1 MTVIGF
7 SLLKKIFTVLFLIT
21 ATLVLSY
28 PALAIDSTQAGVTKS
43 NSLRQNL
50 EQKKLT
56 DQQRLSEKRAEIAS
70 KAAILKERLQNFK
83 DKIKAA
89 TVQRI
94 SDTLNKINQN
104 QTTQMQKHLDKMSG
118 MVTRLES
125 RINEA
130 PGAGQSTASAS
141 AALNDAKQAIASASA
156 AVTTQAGMDYTIS
169 VSSES
174 AVRADSKQ
182 SRDKLHND
190 LKSVRQLVIN
200 AKQAV
205 AKTIMTVAK
214 TLGGVKSGR

>member
-1 MTVIGF
+1 MIRINA
-7 SLLKKIFTVLFLIT
+7 SLLKKIFVTLLLAI

-28 PALAIDSTQAGVTKS
+28 PVLAVDATQTGVTKRES
-43 NSLRQNL
+43 I
-50 EQKKLT
+50 
-56 DQQRLSEKRAEIAS
+56 QQRINEKRAEIAS
-70 KAAILKERLQNFK
+70 KAAILREKLQNFR

-94 SDTLNKINQN
+94 SDTLNRINQN
-104 QTTQMQKHLDKMSG
+104 QTGQMQKHLDKMSG
-118 MVTRLES
+118 MITRLES
-125 RINEA
+125 RVAEA
-130 PGAGQSTASAS
+130 SGAGQNIASAS
-141 AALNDAKQAIASASA
+141 GAVNDAKEAIASASA
-156 AVTTQAGMDYTIS
+156 AVTAQAGMDYTIS

-174 AVRADSKQ
+174 AVRVDAKQ
-182 SRDKLHND
+182 QRDRLHND